1 MRLLITGAAC
11 RAARSARLIAPP
23 RTPAQPLGRY
33 RRWQSTQTEAPY
45 SAFTAFPDQSAA
57 KGQEV
62 DPAKTAPAK
71 RKAQRDGHRERFEEE
86 LQQHTGNEIIHDRGL
101 SGAKIGGSPWVF
113 DETSN
118 LTSNILK
125 LVDRNLYNVP
135 NHPLNITR
143 KLIESVFAP
152 PKYKNHIAINPVVT
166 TWENFDALETPKDHP
181 ARSRTG
187 TYYVDSDH
195 VLRTHTSAHEHAAF
209 TYMAKNPEPG
219 YTICAD
225 VYRRDSIDRTHF
237 PVFHQMEGARTWWL
251 KYKDNDNRG
260 SQYQALM
267 ARQKMIK
274 DDLKRVRNT
283 NLEVDDPVGDYN
295 LRTNPTQLVHETEEV
310 SLMVRHLKRSLEVLV
325 DKVFKAALAARGE
338 QPDPQKPLKVRWIEA
353 YFPFTSPS
361 FELEVFWG
369 GDWLELLGC
378 GITQQPILNHAGLK
392 DRVGW
397 AWGIGIE
404 RLAMILFEIPDIRLF
419 WSTDKR
425 FLDQFKEGE
434 VVKFQPFSK
443 YPECYKDISFWVG
456 AAPATAS
463 PVRAQKKSGVAA
475 ATGGDATK
483 AAPNMTQPAAFHE
496 NDLMEIIRDEGG
508 TLVEDVVITDEF
520 VHPGSGRKSLCY
532 RINYRS
538 LERTLTNEETN
549 ALHEKV
555 VTRLAKELPIE
566 VR

>member
-1 MRLLITGAAC
+1 MRLFTTGAVC
-11 RAARSARLIAPP
+11 RAARSARLSAPP
-23 RTPAQPLGRY
+23 RCKTRAIAQSG
-33 RRWQSTQTEAPY
+33 RWQSTQTEAA
-45 SAFTAFPDQSAA
+45 SSGFTAFPDQSAA
-57 KGQEV
+57 QGQEV
-62 DPAKTAPAK
+62 DPLKTAVNK
-71 RKAQRDGHRERFEEE
+71 RNPQRDGDRQRFEER
-86 LQQHTGNEIIHDRGL
+86 LKSRSDSEIIHSGGL
-101 SGAKIGGSPWVF
+101 SGAKIGESPWVF

-118 LTSNILK
+118 LTSNILN
-125 LVDRNLYNVP
+125 LIDRNLYNAP
-135 NHPLNITR
+135 NHPINITR
-143 KLIESVFAP
+143 KLIESVFASP
-152 PKYKNHIAINPVVT
+152 EYKNHIAINPVVT

-209 TYMAKNPEPG
+209 TYMAKHPEPG

-237 PVFHQMEGARTWWL
+237 PVFHQMEGARTWRL
-251 KYKDNDNRG
+251 QYKDNDSHG
-260 SQYQALM
+260 SLM
-267 ARQKMIK
+267 ARQEQIT
-274 DDLKRVRNT
+274 DDLRGVRNT
-283 NLEVDDPVGDYN
+283 HLEVDDPVGDFN
-295 LRTNPTQLVHETEEV
+295 LTTNPTQLGHDTNEV

-338 QPDPQKPLKVRWIEA
+338 KPDPQKPLKVRWIEA

-378 GITQQPILNHAGLK
+378 GITQQPILNHAGLE

-425 FLDQFKEGE
+425 FLDQFKDGE
-434 VVKFQPFSK
+434 VVKFRPFSK
-443 YPECYKDISFWVG
+443 YPECYKDVSFWVN

-463 PVRAQKKSGVAA
+463 PVSAQTKSGVAA

-508 TLVEDVVITDEF
+508 TLIEDVRLADEF

-538 LERTLTNEETN
+538 LERTLTNDETN
-549 ALHEKV
+549 PLHRKV
-555 VTRLAKELPIE
+555 VARLAKELPIE